1 MSAPRN
7 RKEIGH
13 VIGSLT
19 GQPIVGVG
27 KPETVTMRSSATLKE
42 VAALGISLSAMGKLL
57 SVSAQR
63 VQQRLLMDERLYIEW
78 KRARQLRGQQQRKEV
93 FKPRTER
100 EELIA
105 AFCHAARRRGWSV
118 VTCRQ
123 RRPEINGAKVAFH
136 LPSAARP
143 RRKDYPHLRYFEV
156 RISRPDFLNVV
167 RLPSGRHLVYLP
179 GSLTRGPL
187 YIAESKTL
195 GPHRWP
201 RWDCPSVAS
210 GKRKVA
216 AF

>member
-1 MSAPRN
+1 M
-7 RKEIGH
+7 
-13 VIGSLT
+13 IGSVT
-19 GQPIVGVG
+19 TQPVVGDQEA
-27 KPETVTMRSSATLKE
+27 ETATMPSSIALKE
-42 VAALGISLSAMGKLL
+42 AAALGISLSAMGKLL

-63 VQQRLLMDERLYIEW
+63 VQQRLLKDERLYIEW
-78 KRARQLRGQQQRKEV
+78 KRVRQLRGQQQRKDV

-100 EELIA
+100 EKLIA
-105 AFCHAARRRGWSV
+105 AFCHAARRRGWRV

-123 RRPEINGAKVAFH
+123 RRPAINGAKVAFH

-179 GSLTRGPL
+179 DSLTRGPL

-201 RWDCPSVAS
+201 RWDCPSVSS
-210 GKRKVA
+210 GNVTRPRIST
-216 AF
+216 